1 MIFWLGFLFNIKI
14 EFLQN
19 ILTQTFN
26 EMFLIKDWTSSVDK
40 AVSIFGTHPLHILK
54 SDRFKNNQSGFY
66 WVDTFFNT
74 QSNWLI

>member
-1 MIFWLGFLFNIKI
+1 
-14 EFLQN
+14 
-19 ILTQTFN
+19 
-26 EMFLIKDWTSSVDK
+26 MFLIKDWTSSVDK

-54 SDRFKNNQSGFY
+54 SDQFKNNLSGFH